1 VSTPR
6 TTRLA
11 LDSAEAVGA
20 ARPAHT
26 GRAEAGLSRLLS
38 PGQARWLGILAPLL
52 IVAVA
57 LPMRLANIGSY
68 SGKGD
73 EGIRAEQLLLMAA
86 GFRPVKDVFASQG
99 PLSLDVFYPFYLLLG
114 QTLAGARLAVVVASL
129 LAILATYWT
138 AAVATNRLGG
148 WLAAALLIASAPFLK

>member
-1 VSTPR
+1 MSDARSLVTV
-6 TTRLA
+6 L
-11 LDSAEAVGA
+11 GA
-20 ARPAHT
+20 RILVW
-26 GRAEAGLSRLLS
+26 AGW
-38 PGQARWLGILAPLL
+38 AWADWLAPLA

-99 PLSLDVFYPFYLLLG
+99 PLSLDVFFPFYLLLG

-129 LAILATYWT
+129 LAILAVVWT
-138 AAVATNRLGG
+138 GSIAGGRVGG
-148 WLAAALLIASAPFLK
+148 WLAAPL